1 MTFAI
6 YRISA
11 MSTVGYITMHK
22 ESSLWHLL
30 RPDDTQHVLFPPVE
44 VLSAVISLPVAA
56 DYQRITVP
64 ISSEKINLIICKR
77 NYSSLEEI
85 QLSQGYVRG
94 KPHRCFI
101 SENVL
106 RLTRLASEQT
116 GINLIVSLSW
126 LPLLD
131 ITPFFHGNLFIPTI
145 YVVKCEMLSR
155 MFRDSW
161 AALNIEF
168 LKGGLAFSWRSFTK
182 APWE

>member
-1 MTFAI
+1 MDYVTLNWRTLITTKNRLSVVSLNCFTFYCTLTQIRSFFEMTFTI

-85 QLSQGYVRG
+85 QLSQGYV
-94 KPHRCFI
+94 
-101 SENVL
+101 
-106 RLTRLASEQT
+106 
-116 GINLIVSLSW
+116 
-126 LPLLD
+126 
-131 ITPFFHGNLFIPTI
+131 
-145 YVVKCEMLSR
+145 
-155 MFRDSW
+155 
-161 AALNIEF
+161 
-168 LKGGLAFSWRSFTK
+168 
-182 APWE
+182 